1 EGGIGGTV
9 NLVTRKPLDIDDQLA
24 AFSVDYSYGDLAET
38 WSPSFSGLLAKVFDT
53 SVGRWGV
60 LVNYANSELVGQSHG
75 IQSDAYIQFEAQEL
89 YTENNP
95 NPPGTRAEDFLGVD
109 GKGRVWAPNG
119 ANALVKEDRRE
130 REGFT

>member
-1 EGGIGGTV
+1 
-9 NLVTRKPLDIDDQLA
+9 
-24 AFSVDYSYGDLAET
+24 
-38 WSPSFSGLLAKVFDT
+38 
-53 SVGRWGV
+53 GRWGV

-95 NPPGTRAEDFLGVD
+95 NPPGTRAEEFLGVD

-130 REGFT
+130 REGFTASLQFASDDGRFEALAEYIRSDSTLTWHEQ